1 MHDQAG
7 VDEAPGTQKGPR
19 RYGSL
24 NETGVLHDASVEHP
38 VTWIRQHPSY
48 AAQPYE
54 QLAA

>member
-1 MHDQAG
+1 MHDRAG

-19 RYGSL
+19 RYCSL